1 MEHYQS
7 KTERIMAAVTFA
19 EEGQWDTARSF
30 LSAPHPVTVS
40 YIERM
45 FAAAA
50 FAEVG
55 MSDEAIRIT
64 DKDYNFFKVGQRKKN
79 FFKICGLADVR
90 CSYMTSSSAEY
101 VVNVQA

>member
-1 MEHYQS
+1 MEHCHS

-19 EEGQWDTARSF
+19 EEGQWDIARSF
-30 LSAPHPVTVS
+30 LSAPYPVTVS

-50 FAEVG
+50 FAEAG
-55 MSDEAIRIT
+55 MSDEAARVT

-79 FFKICGLADVR
+79 FFKTCGLADVR
-90 CSYMTSSSAEY
+90 CSYMAFSSAEY
-101 VVNVQA
+101 VANAQT